1 MTPLERIERL
11 DQQVSALLID
21 LPSPAQPVDASHA
34 ALQRLQRAL
43 AAFWADPGPDGHT
56 RKQQLLTLRRDLLLA
71 ELDLRV
77 ADQTLDADQAGQV
90 RTCLTLPHA
99 WQRRHL
105 PQQQRPQ
112 VFRPLLEGSH
122 PNWRSFLH
130 GALVITADVPEGK
143 LLTSQDASGGAL
155 LCSLSHGI
163 EAYASLAELHAELCE
178 RLDDPLQSQPL
189 LHLFCNEEDAE
200 RARHAERLR
209 YDWFTDDL
217 LEAQI
222 ERLLDTQRQR
232 LNITWLEGQQDN
244 FGDRLKKAMC
254 LNDAIGTQ
262 AVLKT
267 RYSLLLERHLPTWL
281 RNSNTQALSHIMQTM
296 QELVLATE
304 ASSAP
309 GILTLG
315 QFQQQHSLLAWTR
328 ERLQTR
334 IRHDLNLALAPEQ
347 IRVNVTQGL
356 QTGSHLN
363 PLNPSSYVTWQ
374 GMVRTGD
381 ELVHKVTHSYPLD
394 VLALHNLPWFD
405 FDYWLTARISHAQGL
420 EIPAT
425 LSPSYVKNLIRDL
438 NVGGSYA
445 QFLYTQLIDSR
456 AGKWRLQGYARIN
469 RARMRADAVKARYAG
484 HFAKDRLERG
494 YRWVTT
500 VLDYPDNDYRPS
512 VEGHTIQVRQLLIK
526 GHTLRGVLLI
536 NAQEQSV
543 PSFILYTPD
552 APDRRSWREFAS
564 VRELLRAVR
573 QSPQLR
579 QYISQRLPQLNPA
592 VVEQLLTKGRLGP
605 YLGKPAIAGELFFA
619 CYMAEVRSVLA
630 RVNASTRTTA
640 EVNAQSVI
648 DTAWLIVDLVSLVLP
663 NRTMV
668 ALSIGRA
675 VIEVWEGAEAF
686 SHEDRE
692 GILRHAYNA
701 LSHANDAATSYVG
714 SGFMRRALR
723 GMPKR
728 PPLPVP
734 ARYQINPERSTL
746 RYRIDGIYGEGV
758 YEKASAFEGLSQY
771 FVQDNHGRFYKVS
784 FDGQR
789 WRAIDPGQPDAYL
802 QLPLTRGESGEWRI
816 DSPVIWQ
823 EGLPDLEALL
833 EDCRLPDRRKG
844 QPVDGGHGVYE
855 DDGLL
860 YLQASSQQ
868 LPLRRHLLAQHY
880 HLIIP
885 LAQRA
890 PVVAWAVLRRDE
902 GQWRIRVRQPGRS
915 SDWLALPAAYSESR
929 GNS

>member
-34 ALQRLQRAL
+34 ALQRLQGTL
-43 AAFWADPGPDGHT
+43 AAFWTEPGPDGQT
-56 RKQQLLTLRRDLLLA
+56 RKQQLLKLRRDLLLA

-77 ADQTLDADQAGQV
+77 ADQTLDADQAGQL

-130 GALVITADVPEGK
+130 GALVITANVPEGK
-143 LLTSQDASGGAL
+143 LLTSQDTSGGAL

-163 EAYASLAELHAELCE
+163 EDYASLAELHAELCE

-222 ERLLDTQRQR
+222 ERLLDTQR
-232 LNITWLEGQQDN
+232 LHSTWLEGQQDN
-244 FGDRLKKAMC
+244 LGDRLDKAMC
-254 LNDAIGTQ
+254 LNDAIGAQ

-267 RYSLLLERHLPTWL
+267 RYSLLLEKHLPSWL

-304 ASSAP
+304 ASTAP

-328 ERLQTR
+328 ERLQAR

-356 QTGSHLN
+356 QTGSHIN
-363 PLNPSSYVTWQ
+363 PLTPSSYVTWQ
-374 GMVRTGD
+374 GMLRTGD
-381 ELVHKVTHSYPLD
+381 ELVHSVTHSYPLD
-394 VLALHNLPWFD
+394 VMALHNLPWFD
-405 FDYWLTARISHAQGL
+405 FDYWLTARISHAQGQ
-420 EIPAT
+420 EIPST

-456 AGKWRLQGYARIN
+456 AGKWRLQGHARIN

-494 YRWVTT
+494 YHWVTT
-500 VLDYPDNDYRPS
+500 VLDYPDNDYRPT

-526 GHTLRGVLLI
+526 GQTLRGVLLI

-543 PSFILYTPD
+543 PSFVLHTPD

-579 QYISQRLPQLNPA
+579 QYISQRLHQLNPA

-605 YLGKPAIAGELFFA
+605 HLGKPAIAGELFFA

-630 RVNASTRTTA
+630 RVNTSTRTTA
-640 EVNAQSVI
+640 EVNVQTVI

-686 SHEDRE
+686 NHEDRE

-723 GMPKR
+723 GLPKR

-734 ARYQINPERSTL
+734 ARYQVSPERSTL

-789 WRAIDPGQPDAYL
+789 WRAIDPEQPDAYL

-816 DSPVIWQ
+816 DSPVIWH

-833 EDCRLPDRRKG
+833 EDCRLPDRRNG

-885 LAQRA
+885 SARHA

-929 GNS
+929 GNN